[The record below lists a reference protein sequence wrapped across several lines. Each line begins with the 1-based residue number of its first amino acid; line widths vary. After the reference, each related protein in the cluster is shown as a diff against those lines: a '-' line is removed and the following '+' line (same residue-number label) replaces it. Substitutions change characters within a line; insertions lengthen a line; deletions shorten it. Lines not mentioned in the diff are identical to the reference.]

1 MLLRVDT
8 FVCYSIGYQ
17 NVESPCVKNDSTGA
31 ENTAKNVSW
40 YTIVGYVLTFFS

>member
-1 MLLRVDT
+1 MHLRVDT

-31 ENTAKNVSW
+31 ENTAKMFHGILS
-40 YTIVGYVLTFFS
+40 